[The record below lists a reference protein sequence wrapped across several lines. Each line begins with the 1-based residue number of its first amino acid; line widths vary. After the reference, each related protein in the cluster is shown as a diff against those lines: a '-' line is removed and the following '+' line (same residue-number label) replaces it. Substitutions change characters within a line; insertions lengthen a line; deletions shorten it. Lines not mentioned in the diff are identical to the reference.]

1 MSLTHMSAVLL
12 VANIVMLLLLVGGN
26 IQAKNGV
33 VFLMR
38 ASVMVNAIQQKK
50 MPLVQIACEQEQ
62 FTFLANQESE
72 LLFKQVVG
80 KKTVWIIIVVTLL
93 IIGGLIFYLSSRS
106 KSKIGTTV
114 LTTSTQTVTQST
126 PPSSR

>member
-50 MPLVQIACEQEQ
+50 MPLVQIACE
-62 FTFLANQESE
+62 
-72 LLFKQVVG
+72 
-80 KKTVWIIIVVTLL
+80 
-93 IIGGLIFYLSSRS
+93 
-106 KSKIGTTV
+106 
-114 LTTSTQTVTQST
+114 
-126 PPSSR
+126 